1 VVINL
6 DVGTWSNSPTA
17 FFEVSGLGFRA
28 VLPLPASKRAGP
40 GQYSIGGPE
49 RWKQIVENLAAVV
62 AELDRT
68 FVPAIEAVS
77 GPAPEWYRPEA

>member
-1 VVINL
+1 
-6 DVGTWSNSPTA
+6 
-17 FFEVSGLGFRA
+17 
-28 VLPLPASKRAGP
+28 
-40 GQYSIGGPE
+40 
-49 RWKQIVENLAAVV
+49 V